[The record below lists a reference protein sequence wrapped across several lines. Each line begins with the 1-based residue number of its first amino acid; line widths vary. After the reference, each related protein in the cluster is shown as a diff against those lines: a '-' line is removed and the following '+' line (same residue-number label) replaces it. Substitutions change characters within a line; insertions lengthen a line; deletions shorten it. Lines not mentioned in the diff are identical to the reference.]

1 MNSNKNEAGIQLP
14 LAFTFNASNQQVR
27 TVIIDGQPYFVAK
40 DVCDVL
46 GHTNPSVA
54 IQMLDYDERAKQ
66 CLGRQGET
74 WVVNESG
81 LYHLIFQSRKAEA
94 KVFRKWVTSEVL
106 PALRKTGRYEV
117 CKAQPMRWSQRYVRP
132 TSWLDLRN
140 EPYETKMLYGGS
152 VRVIVNEDVEWYSM
166 GDVLR
171 ALGVGTCSIKA
182 GGIWPARYTSSATLI
197 RHGLPPLLA
206 FASWRAA
213 AVNIC
218 GCMIQFVKHQMP
230 KNHGKDT
237 QTLYGKRRRTVS
249 PLCRDTGGAPRGAP
263 GSLHEGVPSTAPR
276 GTIRASGHR

>member
-1 MNSNKNEAGIQLP
+1 MTSIKNEAGIQLP

-54 IQMLDYDERAKQ
+54 IQMLDDDERAKQ

-171 ALGVGTCSIKA
+171 ALGVATSA
-182 GGIWPARYTSSATLI
+182 FQSAAMLNQGGRNLACKIHIFGNTHPAWFTTLTGV
-197 RHGLPPLLA
+197 RLLA
-206 FASWRAA
+206 
-213 AVNIC
+213 C
-218 GCMIQFVKHQMP
+218 GSRKYM
-230 KNHGKDT
+230 
-237 QTLYGKRRRTVS
+237 R
-249 PLCRDTGGAPRGAP
+249 
-263 GSLHEGVPSTAPR
+263 LHDS
-276 GTIRASGHR
+276 IR

>member
-1 MNSNKNEAGIQLP
+1 MLTNKNEAGNLLP
-14 LAFTFNASNQQVR
+14 QAFTFNASNQQVR

-40 DVCDVL
+40 DVCNVL

-54 IQMLDYDERAKQ
+54 IQMLDDDERAKQ

-171 ALGVGTCSIKA
+171 ALGVATSA
-182 GGIWPARYTSSATLI
+182 FQSAAMLNQGGRNLARKIHIFGNTHPAWFTTLTGV
-197 RHGLPPLLA
+197 RLLA
-206 FASWRAA
+206 
-213 AVNIC
+213 C
-218 GCMIQFVKHQMP
+218 GSRKYM
-230 KNHGKDT
+230 
-237 QTLYGKRRRTVS
+237 R
-249 PLCRDTGGAPRGAP
+249 
-263 GSLHEGVPSTAPR
+263 LHDS
-276 GTIRASGHR
+276 IR

>member
-1 MNSNKNEAGIQLP
+1 MTSIKNEAGIQLP
-14 LAFTFNASNQQVR
+14 QVFTFNASNQQVR

-54 IQMLDYDERAKQ
+54 IQMLDDDERAKQ

-171 ALGVGTCSIKA
+171 ALGVATSA
-182 GGIWPARYTSSATLI
+182 FQSAAMLNQGGRNLACKIHIFGNTHPAWFTTLTGV
-197 RHGLPPLLA
+197 RLLA
-206 FASWRAA
+206 
-213 AVNIC
+213 C
-218 GCMIQFVKHQMP
+218 GSRKYM
-230 KNHGKDT
+230 
-237 QTLYGKRRRTVS
+237 R
-249 PLCRDTGGAPRGAP
+249 
-263 GSLHEGVPSTAPR
+263 LHDS
-276 GTIRASGHR
+276 IR

>member
-40 DVCDVL
+40 DVCAILDISNHIDALSRLDDDEKGRSVL
-46 GHTNPSVA
+46 PTQFGDKEIN
-54 IQMLDYDERAKQ
+54 L
-66 CLGRQGET
+66 
-74 WVVNESG
+74 VNESG

-171 ALGVGTCSIKA
+171 ALGVATSA
-182 GGIWPARYTSSATLI
+182 FQSAAMLNQGGRNLARKIHIFGNTHPAWFTTLTGV
-197 RHGLPPLLA
+197 RLLA
-206 FASWRAA
+206 
-213 AVNIC
+213 C
-218 GCMIQFVKHQMP
+218 GSRKYM
-230 KNHGKDT
+230 
-237 QTLYGKRRRTVS
+237 R
-249 PLCRDTGGAPRGAP
+249 
-263 GSLHEGVPSTAPR
+263 LHDS
-276 GTIRASGHR
+276 IR

>member
-1 MNSNKNEAGIQLP
+1 MLTNKNEAGNLLP
-14 LAFTFNASNQQVR
+14 QAFTFNASNQQVR

-40 DVCDVL
+40 DVCAILDISNHIDTLTRLDDDEKGRSVL
-46 GHTNPSVA
+46 PTQFGDKEIN
-54 IQMLDYDERAKQ
+54 L
-66 CLGRQGET
+66 
-74 WVVNESG
+74 VNESG

-171 ALGVGTCSIKA
+171 ALGVATSA
-182 GGIWPARYTSSATLI
+182 FQSAAMLNQGGRNLACKIHIFGNTHPAWFTTLTGV
-197 RHGLPPLLA
+197 RLLA
-206 FASWRAA
+206 
-213 AVNIC
+213 C
-218 GCMIQFVKHQMP
+218 GSRKYM
-230 KNHGKDT
+230 
-237 QTLYGKRRRTVS
+237 R
-249 PLCRDTGGAPRGAP
+249 
-263 GSLHEGVPSTAPR
+263 LHDS
-276 GTIRASGHR
+276 IR

>member
-1 MNSNKNEAGIQLP
+1 MLTNKNEAGIQLP

-54 IQMLDYDERAKQ
+54 IQMLDDDERAKQ

-171 ALGVGTCSIKA
+171 ALGVATSA
-182 GGIWPARYTSSATLI
+182 FQSAAMLNQGGRNLACKIHIFGNTHPAWFTTLTGV
-197 RHGLPPLLA
+197 RLLA
-206 FASWRAA
+206 
-213 AVNIC
+213 C
-218 GCMIQFVKHQMP
+218 GSRKYM
-230 KNHGKDT
+230 
-237 QTLYGKRRRTVS
+237 R
-249 PLCRDTGGAPRGAP
+249 
-263 GSLHEGVPSTAPR
+263 LHDS
-276 GTIRASGHR
+276 IR

>member
-1 MNSNKNEAGIQLP
+1 MIRLQTPSVCGVHTYGGRCSFIIILIKMNSNKNEAGIQLP
-14 LAFTFNASNQQVR
+14 QVFTFNASNQQVR

-54 IQMLDYDERAKQ
+54 IQMLDDDERAKQ

-152 VRVIVNEDVEWYSM
+152 VRVIVNEDVEWYYM

-171 ALGVGTCSIKA
+171 ALGVATSA
-182 GGIWPARYTSSATLI
+182 FQSAAMLNQGGRNLACKIHIFGNTHPAWFTTLTGV
-197 RHGLPPLLA
+197 RLLA
-206 FASWRAA
+206 
-213 AVNIC
+213 C
-218 GCMIQFVKHQMP
+218 GSRKYM
-230 KNHGKDT
+230 
-237 QTLYGKRRRTVS
+237 R
-249 PLCRDTGGAPRGAP
+249 
-263 GSLHEGVPSTAPR
+263 LHDS
-276 GTIRASGHR
+276 IR

>member
-1 MNSNKNEAGIQLP
+1 MIRLQTPSVCGVHTYGGRCSFIIILIKMNSNKNEAGIQLP
-14 LAFTFNASNQQVR
+14 QVFTFNASNQQVR

-54 IQMLDYDERAKQ
+54 IQMLDDDERAKQ

-171 ALGVGTCSIKA
+171 ALGVATSA
-182 GGIWPARYTSSATLI
+182 FQSAAMLNQGGRNLACKIHIFGNTHPAWFTTLTGV
-197 RHGLPPLLA
+197 RLLA
-206 FASWRAA
+206 
-213 AVNIC
+213 C
-218 GCMIQFVKHQMP
+218 GSRKYM
-230 KNHGKDT
+230 
-237 QTLYGKRRRTVS
+237 R
-249 PLCRDTGGAPRGAP
+249 
-263 GSLHEGVPSTAPR
+263 LHDS
-276 GTIRASGHR
+276 IR

>member
-1 MNSNKNEAGIQLP
+1 MIRLQTPSVCGVHTYGGRCSFIIILIKMNSNKNEAGIQLP

-54 IQMLDYDERAKQ
+54 IQMLDDDERAKQ

-171 ALGVGTCSIKA
+171 ALGVATSA
-182 GGIWPARYTSSATLI
+182 FQSAAMLNQGGRNLACKIHIFGNTHPAWFTTLTGV
-197 RHGLPPLLA
+197 RLLA
-206 FASWRAA
+206 
-213 AVNIC
+213 C
-218 GCMIQFVKHQMP
+218 GSRKYM
-230 KNHGKDT
+230 
-237 QTLYGKRRRTVS
+237 R
-249 PLCRDTGGAPRGAP
+249 
-263 GSLHEGVPSTAPR
+263 LHDS
-276 GTIRASGHR
+276 IR

>member
-1 MNSNKNEAGIQLP
+1 MNSNKNEAGIQL
-14 LAFTFNASNQQVR
+14 LQAFTFNASNQQVR

-54 IQMLDYDERAKQ
+54 IQMLDDDERAKQ

-171 ALGVGTCSIKA
+171 ALGVATSA
-182 GGIWPARYTSSATLI
+182 FQSAAMLNQGGRNLACKIHIFGNTHPAWFTTLTGV
-197 RHGLPPLLA
+197 RLLA
-206 FASWRAA
+206 
-213 AVNIC
+213 C
-218 GCMIQFVKHQMP
+218 GSRKYM
-230 KNHGKDT
+230 
-237 QTLYGKRRRTVS
+237 R
-249 PLCRDTGGAPRGAP
+249 
-263 GSLHEGVPSTAPR
+263 LHDS
-276 GTIRASGHR
+276 IR

>member
-14 LAFTFNASNQQVR
+14 QVFTFNASNQQVR

-54 IQMLDYDERAKQ
+54 IQMLDDDERAKQ

-171 ALGVGTCSIKA
+171 ALGVATSA
-182 GGIWPARYTSSATLI
+182 FQSAAMLNQGGRNLACKIHIFGNTHPAWFTTLTGV
-197 RHGLPPLLA
+197 RLLA
-206 FASWRAA
+206 
-213 AVNIC
+213 C
-218 GCMIQFVKHQMP
+218 GSRKYM
-230 KNHGKDT
+230 
-237 QTLYGKRRRTVS
+237 R
-249 PLCRDTGGAPRGAP
+249 
-263 GSLHEGVPSTAPR
+263 LHDS
-276 GTIRASGHR
+276 IR

>member
-54 IQMLDYDERAKQ
+54 IQMLDDDERAKQ

-171 ALGVGTCSIKA
+171 ALGVATSA
-182 GGIWPARYTSSATLI
+182 FQSAAMLNQGGRNLACKIHIFGNTHPAWFTTLTGV
-197 RHGLPPLLA
+197 RLLA
-206 FASWRAA
+206 
-213 AVNIC
+213 C
-218 GCMIQFVKHQMP
+218 GSRKYM
-230 KNHGKDT
+230 
-237 QTLYGKRRRTVS
+237 R
-249 PLCRDTGGAPRGAP
+249 
-263 GSLHEGVPSTAPR
+263 LHDS
-276 GTIRASGHR
+276 IR

>member
-1 MNSNKNEAGIQLP
+1 MTSIKNEAGIQLP

-27 TVIIDGQPYFVAK
+27 TTIIDDQPYFCGK
-40 DVCDVL
+40 DVCACL
-46 GHTNPSVA
+46 GLSNHNDALSA
-54 IQMLDYDERAKQ
+54 LDDDERRGSPLPTPSGIQ
-66 CLGRQGET
+66 QMT
-74 WVVNESG
+74 VVNESG

-171 ALGVGTCSIKA
+171 ALGVATSA
-182 GGIWPARYTSSATLI
+182 FQSAAMLNQGGRNLACKIHIFGNTHPAWFTTLTGV
-197 RHGLPPLLA
+197 RLLA
-206 FASWRAA
+206 
-213 AVNIC
+213 C
-218 GCMIQFVKHQMP
+218 GSRKYM
-230 KNHGKDT
+230 
-237 QTLYGKRRRTVS
+237 R
-249 PLCRDTGGAPRGAP
+249 
-263 GSLHEGVPSTAPR
+263 LHDS
-276 GTIRASGHR
+276 IR

>member
-14 LAFTFNASNQQVR
+14 QVFTFNASNQQVR

-54 IQMLDYDERAKQ
+54 IQMLDDDERAKQ

-171 ALGVGTCSIKA
+171 AMGVATSA
-182 GGIWPARYTSSATLI
+182 FQSAAMLNQGGRNLACKIHIFGNTHPAWFTTLTGV
-197 RHGLPPLLA
+197 RLLA
-206 FASWRAA
+206 
-213 AVNIC
+213 C
-218 GCMIQFVKHQMP
+218 GSRKYM
-230 KNHGKDT
+230 
-237 QTLYGKRRRTVS
+237 R
-249 PLCRDTGGAPRGAP
+249 
-263 GSLHEGVPSTAPR
+263 LHDS
-276 GTIRASGHR
+276 IR